1 MPTSRWPIEFYEEHD
16 GASPVRDFIDAFP
29 KEKRAKLLAIVDLLS
44 DKGPTLQ
51 FPFSSH
57 VRGKVRELRTH
68 YGRDHYRILY
78 AATGRRGFV
87 LLHAVVKRS
96 TSLAERDIRL
106 AERRLHTWQS
116 RQVIQEE

>member
-1 MPTSRWPIEFYEEHD
+1 MPASRWPIELYEEQD
-16 GASPVRDFIDAFP
+16 GASPVRGFIDAFP
-29 KEKRAKLLAIVDLLS
+29 REKRAKLLAIVDLLG

-78 AATGRRGFV
+78 APTRRRGFV

-96 TSLAERDIRL
+96 AALTEQDIRL
-106 AERRLHTWQS
+106 AEERLRRWESQQTTPQ
-116 RQVIQEE
+116 R

>member
-1 MPTSRWPIEFYEEHD
+1 MAASRWPLELYEDQD
-16 GASPVRDFIDAFP
+16 GTSPVRNFINAFP

-68 YGRDHYRILY
+68 YGKDHYRILY

-87 LLHAVVKRS
+87 LLHAVLKRS
-96 TSLAERDIRL
+96 ASLAQRDIRL
-106 AERRLHTWQS
+106 AERRLRTWQS
-116 RQVIQEE
+116 RHAIQEE